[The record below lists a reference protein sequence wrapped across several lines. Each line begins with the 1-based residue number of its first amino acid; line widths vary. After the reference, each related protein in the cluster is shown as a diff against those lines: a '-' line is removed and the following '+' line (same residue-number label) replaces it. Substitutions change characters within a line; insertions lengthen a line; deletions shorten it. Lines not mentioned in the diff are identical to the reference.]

1 MGVVG
6 KKFFVESSL
15 ERAKLILSTSGRL
28 KITQPTQAD
37 SVANICEASEIESIA
52 LAFHSSRCDGECFS
66 GIGIANITLFSF
78 DHTPL
83 LKNAPMLISL
93 ALPFA
98 GNRSHVFLLR
108 FREIDL
114 TGAPLG

>member
-6 KKFFVESSL
+6 KTIFVESSL
-15 ERAKLILSTSGRL
+15 ERAKLIRGHPGDL
-28 KITQPTQAD
+28 KLRSCD
-37 SVANICEASEIESIA
+37 VANICEGSEIESIA
-52 LAFHSSRCDGECFS
+52 LAFHSSRCNGQCFS

-78 DHTPL
+78 DHMPL
-83 LKNAPMLISL
+83 LKNAPILISL

-98 GNRSHVFLLR
+98 GNRSHVSFLR

-114 TGAPLG
+114 TGGPL